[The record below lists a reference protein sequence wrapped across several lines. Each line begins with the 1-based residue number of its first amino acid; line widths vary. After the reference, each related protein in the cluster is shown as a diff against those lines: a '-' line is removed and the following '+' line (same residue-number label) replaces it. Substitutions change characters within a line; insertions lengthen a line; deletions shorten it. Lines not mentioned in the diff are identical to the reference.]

1 MRFSFRKVADR
12 IDLVLPD
19 VDAPA
24 GPGKVRV
31 TASAE
36 KGIVVTGQKPMNDDV
51 RRIMDEVM
59 TKYASTLRALAKP

>member
-36 KGIVVTGQKPMNDDV
+36 QGIVVTGQKPMNDDV

-59 TKYASTLRALAKP
+59 TKYASTLKALAKP